1 MWNFMVRFYII
12 DLKILKKEQPPM
24 QIKSIHIN
32 NFKSIREL
40 EIQGIGNALIL
51 VGKNN
56 TGKTVVLDAIRA
68 VIGSYTVRE
77 TDFNEKKQN
86 IEIGMALEIT
96 EEDLRQLHIFGV
108 VSRYKRYES
117 WKKDFCEKL
126 PSFENG
132 ILSFVCRINF
142 NGQLR
147 YEDMTH
153 KNNRYIP
160 MVLPKLHFIDTTRN
174 LEVFQEDLLV
184 FQNSRELVSLRSNA
198 CMFNSAKECNHC
210 FSCIGLINQKKTD
223 ELQLQETARLLEYK
237 MYQMNL
243 GDFSRK
249 VNENYRK
256 NGGVEE
262 ILYRMNFNMD
272 KMFNVEVEAYHTESG
287 RVNPVEQLGNGMK
300 SIYMLSLLET
310 YIDDEKRIPSII
322 MVEYPE
328 LFLHPS
334 LQKTASKILY
344 RLSKKNQVI
353 FTTHSPNMVANFT
366 KGQICQMILNHD
378 NYSEV
383 RRNVDIDDVLN
394 DLGYSANDFL
404 NVDFV
409 FIVEG
414 KQDKT
419 RFPLLLQK
427 YYSEVYN
434 ENGDLSRI
442 SIVTTNSCT
451 NIKTYANL
459 KYMNQLYLRDHF
471 LMIRDGDGR
480 NHEELAD
487 QLCRYY
493 SEQNRQDIDKL
504 PRVRR
509 QNVLIL
515 KYYSFENYF
524 LNPKVM
530 TQIGVVKSEEQFWKI
545 LFSKWKQYLYKIKS
559 GQHLTEVLGKE
570 IDSIDE
576 LKANFEEFKIYM
588 RGHNLYDIFYGRFR
602 DRENEIL
609 HRYLE
614 LAPREDFKDILDSI
628 DSFVYFDSRKKK
640 HSYTE

>member
-1 MWNFMVRFYII
+1 
-12 DLKILKKEQPPM
+12 M
-24 QIKSIHIN
+24 QIKSIEIK

-40 EIQGIGNALIL
+40 EICDIENALIL

-56 TGKTVVLDAIRA
+56 TGKTVILDAIRA
-68 VIGSYTVRE
+68 VTGNYTVME

-86 IEIGMALEIT
+86 IEIAMVFEMT
-96 EEDLRQLHIFGV
+96 DEDLRQFHSYGI
-108 VSRYKRYES
+108 VSSYKRYES
-117 WKKDFCEKL
+117 WKRDFCEKL
-126 PSFENG
+126 PSF
-132 ILSFVCRINF
+132 V
-142 NGQLR
+142 NGQLTFVCSINCNGKIR
-147 YEDMTH
+147 YEDGCH
-153 KNNRYIP
+153 KHNRYIP
-160 MVLPKLHFIDTTRN
+160 EVLPKLHFIDTNRN
-174 LEVFQEDLLV
+174 LASLQEDMLMV
-184 FQNSRELVSLRSNA
+184 QKSEELIRLRSNS
-198 CMFNSAKECNHC
+198 CMFDAAKTCNHC
-210 FSCIGLINQKKTD
+210 FSCIGLINQKKPED
-223 ELQLQETARLLEYK
+223 LQLHETARLLEYK
-237 MYQMNL
+237 MYQLNL
-243 GDFSRK
+243 SELSRK

-262 ILYRMNFNMD
+262 ILYTLSCNMD
-272 KMFNVEVEAYHTESG
+272 KMFSVEAQARHEASKRLG
-287 RVNPVEQLGNGMK
+287 SVENLGNGMK

-310 YIDDEKRIPSII
+310 YIEDEKRIPSII

-366 KGQICQMILNHD
+366 KGQICQVVLD
-378 NYSEV
+378 EGGYSV
-383 RRNVDIDDVLN
+383 ARQNTDIDDILN

-419 RFPLLLQK
+419 RFPLLLEK

-442 SIVTTNSCT
+442 SIITTNSCT

-459 KYMNQLYLRDHF
+459 KYMNQLYLRDQF
-471 LMIRDGDGR
+471 LMIRDGDGKDP
-480 NHEELAD
+480 EELAN

-493 SEQNRQDIDKL
+493 SERNYQDVDKL
-504 PRVRR
+504 PRVCR

-524 LNPKVM
+524 LNPRIM
-530 TQIGVVKSEEQFWKI
+530 AQLGVVESEEAFWEI
-545 LFSKWKQYLYKIKS
+545 LFAKWKQYLYRLTS
-559 GQHLTEVLGKE
+559 GRHLTEVLGKE
-570 IDSIDE
+570 ICSVSD
-576 LKANFEEFKIYM
+576 LKEHFEEFKIYM
-588 RGHNLYDIFYGRFR
+588 RGHNLYDIFYGRY
-602 DRENEIL
+602 REQETEL
-609 HRYLE
+609 LRKYLE
-614 LAPREDFKDILDSI
+614 LAPREDFKDILDAI
-628 DSFVYFDSRKKK
+628 DSFVYFDSRRKN
-640 HSYTE
+640 T